1 MPSSQIL
8 PKHKENCALLMLGGL
23 FDPIEHGFILFGLK
37 TSGEKGFEPKFSS
50 MGEPKCHCTKK
61 ILSL

>member
-1 MPSSQIL
+1 
-8 PKHKENCALLMLGGL
+8 MLGGL